1 MELNDLTYKIRGAIF
16 SVHKFLGPG
25 LLESVYEE
33 ALAYELSEMGLEVET
48 QVALPVVYKSV
59 KLEMGFKLDI
69 LVNNQIIIEIKSVDI
84 LNDVHKKQLLNYLK
98 LSKKRIGLLVNFNA
112 LTLVDKES
120 LVRIING

>member
-1 MELNDLTYKIRGAIF
+1 
-16 SVHKFLGPG
+16 
-25 LLESVYEE
+25 
-33 ALAYELSEMGLEVET
+33 MGLEVET

-120 LVRIING
+120 LVRIINGWII